1 MKWSLE
7 ELHRYQNEPLHIQST
22 FDLNASLTKLF
33 PDIILGVDPVKV
45 DGYVTYDGGDATVS
59 ANVKTTLTVPSSRS
73 LTPVELPLDFNF
85 TETYIDNR
93 SHFSR
98 YEDDEV
104 VFLLK
109 DRELIDFDTAL
120 AENIVEEVP
129 LRVLSA
135 DEKAGKPM
143 PSGKGWS
150 VIAEDDYAAD
160 KQKNKK
166 VDPRLAKLQKL
177 LPDQDD
183 KK

>member
-33 PDIILGVDPVKV
+33 PDIILGVAPVKV

-73 LTPVELPLDFNF
+73 LTPVELQLDFNF
-85 TETYIDNR
+85 TETYIDDC

-150 VIAEDDYAAD
+150 VIAEDDYAAN